1 MEKSGVPQKDQNLFR
16 QFLVTNETIQNRHN
30 RLEGPGVG
38 SKLVNKGSSLISGNA
53 YARKAPATASKQ
65 PQM

>member
-1 MEKSGVPQKDQNLFR
+1 MVR
-16 QFLVTNETIQNRHN
+16 QFLVTNETIQDRHN

-38 SKLVNKGSSLISGNA
+38 SRLVNKGSSLISGNA
-53 YARKAPATASKQ
+53 YARKAPVTASKQ